1 VSVSKDKVF
10 MSDQIIGLAPGLA
23 PSLNPWLEQGE
34 PTSSGALAHAWA
46 QSQYGQA
53 VQDIFGYHALQI
65 GASSL
70 QTLANSRIAHRWVAT
85 SFSSDKR
92 AELFA
97 NASALPFFESTLDL
111 VTLPFTLDMH
121 SDPDGVLDE
130 VARVLVPEG
139 RAVFAGFSKMSFW
152 GVSHMMGAKRL
163 PERTHM
169 YGKARLL
176 DSLSELGLIV
186 DSVQSA
192 GSPGRGGLYLL
203 VARKRVMSVRP
214 IRRKA
219 WKLPKLADLPL
230 NPFPNP
236 NPNPRGVGK
245 QKEQKQKDSKESS

>member
-1 VSVSKDKVF
+1 

-23 PSLNPWLEQGE
+23 PSLNPWLEQGD

-46 QSQYGQA
+46 KNQYGQA

-70 QTLANSRIAHRWVAT
+70 ETLADSRIAHRWVAT
-85 SFSSDKR
+85 SFSSDTR
-92 AELFA
+92 AALYA

-121 SDPDGVLDE
+121 SDPDAVLDE

-139 RAVFAGFSKMSFW
+139 RAVFAGFNKMSLW
-152 GVSHMMGAKRL
+152 GVAHMMGSKRL
-163 PERTHM
+163 PERTQI
-169 YGKARLL
+169 YGKSRLI
-176 DSLSELGLIV
+176 DSLTELGLVV
-186 DSVQSA
+186 DSVQSEQ
-192 GSPGRGGLYLL
+192 SPGCGGLYFL
-203 VARKRVMSVRP
+203 VARKRVMGVRP

-219 WKLPKLADLPL
+219 WRLPSWSELPL

-236 NPNPRGVGK
+236 KGARGFKTGKPKNNPSQPVRQNPPT
-245 QKEQKQKDSKESS
+245 